1 MNLHI
6 LAEIQFFTP
15 MTENNKSN
23 ETKRLLNIPGDKRS
37 IIIAALAAICLFPFV
52 TPSVA
57 LLAGFVV
64 TNVIGQSSPKKIS
77 NFTKILLQCSV
88 VGLGFGMN
96 LQSAVKAGKDGLL
109 FTVSAIAGILLL
121 GYLLGRLL
129 KTDSKTTSL
138 LSSGTAI
145 CGGSAIAAVA
155 PIIQANEKQI
165 SISLGLVFTLNA
177 LALFV
182 FPVIGH
188 MFELSQVQFGL
199 WSAIAIHDTSSV
211 VGAASRYGARAL
223 EVATTVKLARAL
235 WIIPLSIAFALLS
248 KQKSGKIKIPYFI
261 GFFIVAMTLNTYL
274 EPVRTVAPYIVEA
287 SKAGLKATL
296 FLIGTGLSIQN
307 LRAVGFKP
315 LILGVI
321 LWVSRSIVSLWAV
334 IYLF

>member
-109 FTVSAIAGILLL
+109 FTVSAIAVA
-121 GYLLGRLL
+121 RLP
-129 KTDSKTTSL
+129 
-138 LSSGTAI
+138 AR
-145 CGGSAIAAVA
+145 
-155 PIIQANEKQI
+155 QAFEDRQQNHQP
-165 SISLGLVFTLNA
+165 A
-177 LALFV
+177 L
-182 FPVIGH
+182 IRYCH
-188 MFELSQVQFGL
+188 M
-199 WSAIAIHDTSSV
+199 W
-211 VGAASRYGARAL
+211 R
-223 EVATTVKLARAL
+223 
-235 WIIPLSIAFALLS
+235 
-248 KQKSGKIKIPYFI
+248 
-261 GFFIVAMTLNTYL
+261 
-274 EPVRTVAPYIVEA
+274 
-287 SKAGLKATL
+287 
-296 FLIGTGLSIQN
+296 
-307 LRAVGFKP
+307 
-315 LILGVI
+315 
-321 LWVSRSIVSLWAV
+321 
-334 IYLF
+334 